1 MRHNACLAL
10 KWFCWTL
17 TPTGAFGCAAHTPW
31 LATWEAPPQL
41 TEPRNLP
48 PAPGLAGSTLRQWI
62 HVSVGGERWR
72 VRLSNEF
79 GDGPLT
85 VTAAHLARTVRAD
98 TIDVSTGSAL
108 LFNGRPSVTIAA
120 GSAVLSDPVR
130 IAVPSLGELTV
141 SVQVGAMPAAVTGHP
156 GSRTTSYLVTGNH
169 VAERSLA
176 GATRVEHWYI
186 LSGVEVVASPA
197 HAAVIVLGNSIADG
211 RGSGTDRN
219 NRWPDNLARR
229 LQADSRTAHVAVLN
243 AGIGGNTVLRG
254 GLGPTALSR
263 LDRDVLA
270 QAGARWLIV
279 SEGVNDIGGAHGT
292 EGSATTARELIDAYR
307 EIIRRAK
314 ARGLRVYG
322 ATILPFGG
330 SNYASPDHESA
341 RATVNRWIRES
352 GQFDAV
358 IDLDAAMRDP
368 ADPTK
373 LRAEVDGGDHLH
385 PNELGYR
392 MMADAIDLG
401 LFVSPS
407 R

>member
-1 MRHNACLAL
+1 
-10 KWFCWTL
+10 
-17 TPTGAFGCAAHTPW
+17 
-31 LATWEAPPQL
+31 
-41 TEPRNLP
+41 
-48 PAPGLAGSTLRQWI
+48 
-62 HVSVGGERWR
+62 VSIGGERWR

-85 VTAAHLARTVRAD
+85 VTAGHLARTVRAD

-108 LFNGRPSVTIAA
+108 LFNGQPSVTIAA
-120 GSAVLSDPVR
+120 GSAALSDPVR

-176 GATRVEHWYI
+176 GATPVEHWYI

-197 HAAVIVLGNSIADG
+197 HAAVVVLGNSIADG
-211 RGSGTDRN
+211 EGLGTDRN

-229 LQADSRTAHVAVLN
+229 LQADPRTAHVAVLN

-279 SEGVNDIGGAHGT
+279 SEGVNDIGGRT
-292 EGSATTARELIDAYR
+292 E
-307 EIIRRAK
+307 RRA
-314 ARGLRVYG
+314 RR
-322 ATILPFGG
+322 PRP
-330 SNYASPDHESA
+330 AS
-341 RATVNRWIRES
+341 
-352 GQFDAV
+352 
-358 IDLDAAMRDP
+358 
-368 ADPTK
+368 
-373 LRAEVDGGDHLH
+373 
-385 PNELGYR
+385 
-392 MMADAIDLG
+392 
-401 LFVSPS
+401 
-407 R
+407 

>member
-1 MRHNACLAL
+1 
-10 KWFCWTL
+10 
-17 TPTGAFGCAAHTPW
+17 
-31 LATWEAPPQL
+31 
-41 TEPRNLP
+41 
-48 PAPGLAGSTLRQWI
+48 
-62 HVSVGGERWR
+62 
-72 VRLSNEF
+72 
-79 GDGPLT
+79 
-85 VTAAHLARTVRAD
+85 
-98 TIDVSTGSAL
+98 
-108 LFNGRPSVTIAA
+108 
-120 GSAVLSDPVR
+120 
-130 IAVPSLGELTV
+130 
-141 SVQVGAMPAAVTGHP
+141 
-156 GSRTTSYLVTGNH
+156 
-169 VAERSLA
+169 
-176 GATRVEHWYI
+176 
-186 LSGVEVVASPA
+186 
-197 HAAVIVLGNSIADG
+197 
-211 RGSGTDRN
+211 
-219 NRWPDNLARR
+219 
-229 LQADSRTAHVAVLN
+229 VLN
-243 AGIGGNTVLRG
+243 AGTGGNTVLRG